1 MVPIQM
7 SIKTQS
13 AKAKGRELQKAIRDR
28 ILEKFSW
35 LGEGDVESTSMG
47 ASGVDIKMSPLARK
61 AFPVSIEAKKTK
73 KTPSLAELK
82 QARSNTYDH
91 TIGAVVWSPHGTGPD
106 KAVIMMDFAEFLEW
120 WYENQ
125 GKFEEPE
132 DE

>member
-1 MVPIQM
+1 MG
-7 SIKTQS
+7 IKTQS
-13 AKAKGRELQKAIRDR
+13 CKAKGRALQQAIRDA
-28 ILEKFSW
+28 ILAKFPW

-47 ASGVDIKMSPLARK
+47 ASGVDVRMSPLARK
-61 AFPVSIEAKKTK
+61 AFPVSIECKKTK